1 MIAAVKY
8 HKVHDFKFI
17 YVVIILIGVIFMS
30 SAKLKYGSEEANLLE
45 TIRRVVKKEIANAV
59 KEIQNGKMPSYSSIM
74 ENTKNK
80 IDPDDIYSSIPS
92 FTNSEVFSNKYS
104 YQKMKNKINYG
115 ISTDSKTFVNK
126 ASSKKLE

>member
-1 MIAAVKY
+1 
-8 HKVHDFKFI
+8 
-17 YVVIILIGVIFMS
+17 MS